1 MENQT
6 YNYTWES
13 FEKDAEELCKKVA
26 FSNYDLLVGISLGG
40 LTLLNKIVSKTKI
53 SYIIVDRGIIIEN
66 DRVHGNRLLLIDDIV
81 ASGEKLR
88 KIKEELYEI
97 GAFSVEIMTL
107 FYKQQSIITPEW
119 YVNEVENYQQ
129 VRFPWESK

>member
-6 YNYTWES
+6 YNYTWDS
-13 FEKDAEELCKKVA
+13 FEKDSELLCKKVD

-40 LTLLNKIVSKTKI
+40 LTLLNKIVSKTHI

-107 FYKQQSIITPEW
+107 FYKPQSIITPEW

>member
-6 YNYTWES
+6 YNYTWDN
-13 FEKDAEELCKKVA
+13 FEKDSEELCKKVD

-53 SYIIVDRGIIIEN
+53 SYIIVDMGILKED
-66 DRVHGNRLLLIDDIV
+66 DRIHGNRLLLIDDIV
-81 ASGEKLR
+81 GSGQKIR
-88 KIKEELYEI
+88 VIKEELYEI

-107 FYKQQSIITPEW
+107 FYKPHSTITPEW
-119 YVNEVENYQQ
+119 YVNEVENYQK
-129 VRFPWESK
+129 VIFPWESK